1 MPTRMRG
8 SVTLRTLRH
17 FYGHHHPFMCASS
30 RLTWCEMPILM
41 GTLTKPAVAQLI
53 ILRTSDYPARILRW
67 HLRGTE
73 TLPGCMEE
81 AIPGR
86 GGNMRI
92 AQVVP
97 LHVAVPPH
105 AYGGTER
112 VVHNLTEALV
122 KLGHEVTL
130 FATGDS
136 HTSAKLVAGVDR
148 AIYFDKE
155 VEAASYHI
163 AHLSQVYRQ
172 GDQFDV
178 IHSHMDYLTLPF
190 IELSKTPT
198 VLTLHGRLDR
208 PEFGRVFSVYP
219 NANYVS
225 ISDSQRGAIP
235 NLNWVS
241 TVHHGVDVS
250 SFTFYSEPGEYL
262 CFVGRMSP
270 EKRPD
275 RAIEIAKRTG
285 IPLKMAA
292 KVDAKETE
300 YFHAVVEPLLDH
312 PLIEFLGELDEQ
324 DKRELMGKA
333 LALLLPIDWPEP
345 FGMVFIEALA
355 CGTPVITC
363 PMGSVPELLLDG
375 VTGSVRCTVDD
386 LVAAVEQVHTVS
398 REGCRRYA
406 EQRFDTRRMALEY
419 VNVYSQVQGR
429 RALFA
434 ARQHVPASGVSGDQV
449 EEVALS

>member
-1 MPTRMRG
+1 M
-8 SVTLRTLRH
+8 
-17 FYGHHHPFMCASS
+17 
-30 RLTWCEMPILM
+30 
-41 GTLTKPAVAQLI
+41 
-53 ILRTSDYPARILRW
+53 SDDPARILRL
-67 HLRGTE
+67 HLIGTE

-81 AIPGR
+81 AFPGR
-86 GGNMRI
+86 GDSMRI

-136 HTSAKLVAGVDR
+136 ETSAKLVAGVDR

-155 VEAASYHI
+155 IEAASYHI
-163 AHLSQVYRQ
+163 AHLSNVYRQ
-172 GDQFDV
+172 ADQFDV

-208 PEFGRVFSVYP
+208 PEFARVFMTYP
-219 NANYVS
+219 HANYVS
-225 ISDSQRGAIP
+225 ISDSQRTAIP
-235 NLNWVS
+235 NLNWAA
-241 TVHHGVDVS
+241 TVHHGVDVAN
-250 SFTFYSEPGEYL
+250 FTYYPKRGTYL
-262 CFVGRMSP
+262 CFVGRMSQ

-275 RAIEIAKRTG
+275 RAIEVAKRTG
-285 IPLKMAA
+285 IPLKIAA
-292 KVDAKETE
+292 KVDAKESD
-300 YFHAVVEPLLDH
+300 YFHTVIEPLIEP
-312 PLIEFLGELDEQ
+312 PLIEFLGELDEM

-333 LALLLPIDWPEP
+333 LALLMPIDWPEP
-345 FGMVFIEALA
+345 FGMVFIESLA

-375 VTGSVRCTVDD
+375 VTGAVRCTVDD
-386 LVAAVEQVHTVS
+386 LVAAVEQVHTIS

-419 VNVYSQVQGR
+419 VNVYSLVQGR

-434 ARQHVPASGVSGDQV
+434 ARQHVPTPDVNGDQI